1 MSVDPQYIQVGMRVI
16 GSDGEEIGWG
26 KEIRATDIL
35 VDRMLARD
43 VYVPLEAIQA
53 IIDTS
58 ASSASN
64 LHVILTIRADGI
76 GNKAGPTRADPRF
89 PSHHSEWVVT

>member
-1 MSVDPQYIQVGMRVI
+1 MSVDPQYIQVGMRVV
-16 GSDGEEIGWG
+16 GRDSEEIGWV

-53 IIDTS
+53 IMDTS
-58 ASSASN
+58 ASHAYDA
-64 LHVILTIRADGI
+64 HVVLTIRADSI
-76 GNKAGPTRADPRF
+76 GDMGWPHPA
-89 PSHHSEWVVT
+89 